1 MQLLRRV
8 TRIARIEF
16 LQVLIGALTVV
27 AGLAW
32 NNAFLDFFQ
41 QVPWLSRIGP
51 FLYATALTALVCVLI
66 LAKKGFDSQLIE

>member
-1 MQLLRRV
+1 MQLLRRI

-41 QVPWLSRIGP
+41 RVPWLSQFGP
-51 FLYATALTALVCVLI
+51 FLYAIALTILVCVLI
-66 LAKKGFDSQLIE
+66 LAKNGFDSPIE